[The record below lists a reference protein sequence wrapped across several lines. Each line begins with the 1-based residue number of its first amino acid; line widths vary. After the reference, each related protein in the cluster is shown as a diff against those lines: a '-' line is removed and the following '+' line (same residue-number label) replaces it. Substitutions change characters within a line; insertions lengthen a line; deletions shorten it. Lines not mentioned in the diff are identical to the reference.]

1 MIRIEIEVTE
11 STPGKVDVLCRSVSS
26 NWVDPTWAEK
36 RVADRMVGELRYT
49 CADVAGMF
57 GSVETFE
64 GKEVRGVRR

>member
-1 MIRIEIEVTE
+1 MIRIEIEIE
-11 STPGKVDVLCRSVSS
+11 EQEPGKVDVLCRSVSS
-26 NWVDPTWAEK
+26 NWVDPTLAEK

-64 GKEVRGVRR
+64 GKGIRGVRR